1 MAGDWHS
8 WWPPASPA
16 DPGYADLD
24 YAGEAKAAI
33 PRGMRLAPIV
43 CLILLTTLIRLAFAA
58 TTGLGVDES
67 YMIAAGRTFAFGYF
81 DHPPVAWW
89 LSHGA
94 AVLFGTEAQ
103 VVVRLPFI
111 LLFALSQWLVFLM
124 GRRIGGERAGFWAA
138 VALNLSPVFGL
149 TSGTWVLPD
158 GPLNAALLGAAFCL
172 LRALSGAPV
181 APGRRSSPHPSW
193 HFGWWVAAG
202 LCAGLALLSKYSA
215 VLTIGGAFLYLV
227 TSPAHRRYLLRSG
240 PYVAIL
246 IALAVFSPVLIWNAS
261 HGWASFAFQGD
272 RALGLQFH
280 PLAPLATLG
289 GEALFVLP
297 WIWLPMMA
305 LLVGAFRREAPWQH
319 RLLAW
324 LAVPP
329 IVLFA
334 LVSLWSSQRI
344 LFHWAAPG
352 YLMLFPLLG
361 QAIAERAGAPW
372 LRRSVNATAGL
383 LLGAMLVIATQIQ
396 FDWLGARLAPLLRKD
411 PTAEGLDW
419 RSVRADLASSG
430 LLPPGTIA
438 AAFNWRDAGK
448 FGYALG
454 PGVTMLCL
462 SSDARE
468 FGLAHPPA
476 QEAGQAV
483 LLLTLDSPSRAM
495 AIAAPW
501 FASVD
506 TLPETSI
513 RLRGRVLAPVTV
525 LLGHGLRAPP

>member
-1 MAGDWHS
+1 
-8 WWPPASPA
+8 
-16 DPGYADLD
+16 
-24 YAGEAKAAI
+24 
-33 PRGMRLAPIV
+33 MRLSPIAN
-43 CLILLTTLIRLAFAA
+43 LILLTTLIRLAFAA

-67 YMIAAGRTFAFGYF
+67 YMIAAGREFAIGYF
-81 DHPPVAWW
+81 DHPPISWW

-94 AVLFGTEAQ
+94 AVLFGTETQ

-111 LLFALSQWLVFLM
+111 LLFALSQWLVFLL

-149 TSGTWVLPD
+149 TTGTWVLPD
-158 GPLNAALLGAAFCL
+158 GPLDASLLGAAFSL
-172 LRALSGAPV
+172 MRALPGASV
-181 APGRRSSPHPSW
+181 DRSSRLSSRLDPGERGHGAANFNEGGS
-193 HFGWWVAAG
+193 FGWWVAAG
-202 LCAGLALLSKYSA
+202 LCAGIALLSKYSA
-215 VLTIGGAFLYLV
+215 ILTIGGAFLYLL
-227 TSPAHRRYLLRSG
+227 TSPAHRRWLLRPG
-240 PYVAIL
+240 PYAAVL
-246 IALAVFSPVLIWNAS
+246 VALAVFSPVLIWNAS

-272 RALGLQFH
+272 RAVGLRFQPF
-280 PLAPLATLG
+280 APLATLG

-305 LLVGAFRREAPWQH
+305 LLIQAFGRGVSWHR

-334 LVSLWSSQRI
+334 LISLWSRQRI

-352 YLMLFPLLG
+352 YLMLFPLVG
-361 QAIAERAGAPW
+361 QAIAERASAPW
-372 LRRSVNATAGL
+372 LRRTVNATAAL

-396 FDWLGARLAPLLRKD
+396 FDWLGAGLAPLLHKD

-419 RSVRADLASSG
+419 RSVQVDLASRG
-430 LLPPGTIA
+430 LLPPGAIA

-454 PGVTMLCL
+454 PDVTMLCL

-468 FGLAHPPA
+468 FGFAHPPA
-476 QEAGQAV
+476 KEDGKTV
-483 LLLTLDSPSRAM
+483 LLLTLDPPSRAM
-495 AIAAPW
+495 AVAAPW

-506 TLPETSI
+506 TLPATSI
-513 RLRGRVLAPVTV
+513 RLHGRVLAPVTV
-525 LLGHGLRAPP
+525 LVGHGLHGSR

>member
-1 MAGDWHS
+1 
-8 WWPPASPA
+8 
-16 DPGYADLD
+16 
-24 YAGEAKAAI
+24 
-33 PRGMRLAPIV
+33 MRLSPIAY
-43 CLILLTTLIRLAFAA
+43 LILLTTLIRLAFAA

-67 YMIAAGRTFAFGYF
+67 YMIAAGREFAIGYF
-81 DHPPVAWW
+81 DHPPIAWW
-89 LSHGA
+89 LSHGV
-94 AVLFGTEAQ
+94 AVLFGTETQ

-124 GRRIGGERAGFWAA
+124 GRRIGGERAGFWGA

-149 TSGTWVLPD
+149 TTGTWVLPD
-158 GPLNAALLGAAFCL
+158 GPLDAALLGAAFCL
-172 LRALSGAPV
+172 MRALPDVSVAVDRRPSLLSSGFDPSELGHGA
-181 APGRRSSPHPSW
+181 ANCDEGGRV
-193 HFGWWVAAG
+193 GWWCAAG

-215 VLTIGGAFLYLV
+215 ILTIGGAFLYLL
-227 TSPAHRRYLLRSG
+227 TSPAHRRWLLQPG
-240 PYVAIL
+240 PYVAAL
-246 IALAVFSPVLIWNAS
+246 VALAVFSPVLIWNAS

-272 RALGLQFH
+272 RAVGLRFQPF
-280 PLAPLATLG
+280 APFATLG

-297 WIWLPMMA
+297 WIWFPMMV
-305 LLVGAFRREAPWQH
+305 LLVQAFGRDSPWH
-319 RLLAW
+319 RRLLAW

-334 LVSLWSSQRI
+334 LISLWSRQRI

-361 QAIAERAGAPW
+361 QAIAERAGTPW
-372 LRRSVNATAGL
+372 LRRTVNATAAL

-396 FDWLGARLAPLLRKD
+396 FDWLGDGLAPLLRKD

-419 RSVRADLASSG
+419 RSVRADLASRG
-430 LLPPGTIA
+430 LLPAGTIVA
-438 AAFNWRDAGK
+438 ALNWRDAGK

-454 PGVTMLCL
+454 PDVTMLCL

-468 FGLAHPPA
+468 FGFAHPPA
-476 QEAGQAV
+476 REDGKTV
-483 LLLTLDSPSRAM
+483 LLLTLDPPPRAV
-495 AIAAPW
+495 AVAAPW

-506 TLPETSI
+506 TLPAASI

-525 LLGHGLRAPP
+525 LLGHGLHAPRSEN